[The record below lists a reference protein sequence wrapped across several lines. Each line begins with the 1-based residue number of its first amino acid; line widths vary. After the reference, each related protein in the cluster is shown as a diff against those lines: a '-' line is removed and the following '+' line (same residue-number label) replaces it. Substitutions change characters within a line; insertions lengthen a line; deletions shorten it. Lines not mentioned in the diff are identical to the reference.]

1 VFGNVVKLFIEF
13 DIYIVNLP
21 YLNNL
26 SRTKNKYTVAVM
38 IFPIRNKDFAIRR
51 KRRNKIVKIHAN
63 PSISIRYQNTITAI
77 VSFLQA

>member
-1 VFGNVVKLFIEF
+1 VVKLFIEF

-38 IFPIRNKDFAIRR
+38 IFPIRNKDFAIR